1 MKNQQVA
8 EEHMIVLSFVRLIQ
22 LTILQTQKKLRYG
35 EMKQRLMELRS
46 QDGSGL
52 RKFIKSVGN
61 GELLYLDKLLNR
73 ERKAVVEENVY
84 LPAMAMI

>member
-8 EEHMIVLSFVRLIQ
+8 EEHMIVLLFVRLIQ

-73 ERKAVVEENVY
+73 ERKAVVEESVY